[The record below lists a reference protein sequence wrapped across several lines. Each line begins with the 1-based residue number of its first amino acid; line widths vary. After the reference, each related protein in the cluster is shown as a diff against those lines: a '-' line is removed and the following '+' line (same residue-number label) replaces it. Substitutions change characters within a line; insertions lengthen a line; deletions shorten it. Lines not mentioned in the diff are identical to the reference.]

1 MIAYYSVQSQQPF
14 CTPLLAAEVPA
25 VAVEEPPV
33 VPVSA
38 ASPVASSVALKV
50 LAASSGASEMLT
62 ASSWSV
68 EISTVLYFV
77 YVRLHKWL
85 DNAEREK
92 QNLTTH
98 VHVREHPYNPHHY
111 ASSYLSTKLC
121 SDNYSADN
129 GQGGASQTCQL

>member
-1 MIAYYSVQSQQPF
+1 MIAYHSSQTSQTF

-25 VAVEEPPV
+25 VAAQV

-50 LAASSGASEMLT
+50 LAALSGAAEMLT

-77 YVRLHKWL
+77 
-85 DNAEREK
+85 
-92 QNLTTH
+92 
-98 VHVREHPYNPHHY
+98 
-111 ASSYLSTKLC
+111 
-121 SDNYSADN
+121 
-129 GQGGASQTCQL
+129 

>member
-50 LAASSGASEMLT
+50 LAASSGAAEMLT
-62 ASSWSV
+62 ASSWPV

-77 YVRLHKWL
+77 YV
-85 DNAEREK
+85 
-92 QNLTTH
+92 
-98 VHVREHPYNPHHY
+98 
-111 ASSYLSTKLC
+111 
-121 SDNYSADN
+121 
-129 GQGGASQTCQL
+129 G